1 MCVLKKVNSHHFPS
15 SSSSSSSSSFSIL
28 GVLGE
33 GSYGHVYLLRS
44 QERDLVALKVE
55 KNVSIEEKEEEDDG
69 RKRKKRRPASLLLEI
84 TALMKIQLL
93 TSSSSFFP
101 TLLFHQLYQVRRT
114 ALSICSLL

>member
-1 MCVLKKVNSHHFPS
+1 MATTAGAVFDKVFTHNGS
-15 SSSSSSSSSFSIL
+15 SYTDVTLEAQSPAGTSFSIL

-69 RKRKKRRPASLLLEI
+69 RKRKRRRPASLLLEI

-93 TSSSSFFP
+93 TSSSFFP
-101 TLLFHQLYQVRRT
+101 TLIFHQLYQ
-114 ALSICSLL
+114 